1 MTENPWIPLLELTGT
16 FRVDDLPEL
25 NIEQLLDRA
34 NKAKNDAEKEL
45 AHGNTISEILAS
57 EDESE
62 ESKKNLATIGIWHFE
77 CAVELFEKAIRNFER
92 TKYRGV
98 NEERRDEIESQIK
111 LCQKNI
117 VAVVSQKKSASD
129 SLSSIKL

>member
-45 AHGNTISEILAS
+45 AHGNNISEILAN
-57 EDESE
+57 EDESV
-62 ESKKNLATIGIWHFE
+62 ESKQNLATIGIWHFE

-92 TKYRGV
+92 AKARGL
-98 NEERRDEIESQIK
+98 DGDKQKEIELEVK
-111 LCQKNI
+111 MCQRNI
-117 VAVVSQKKSASD
+117 VAIFTEKKSAGD
-129 SLSSIKL
+129 SLSSIKI